1 MNQIYLTG
9 RVIRKSKIKE
19 YANAINKLTI
29 YVDVEDNIIPVLFE
43 NIHESII
50 GIDKSIYKGSLIGI
64 RGKIA
69 EIGTKLIVKADK
81 ITDLN
86 NFDYKIT
93 CN

>member
-1 MNQIYLTG
+1 MNQIILTG
-9 RVIRKSKIKE
+9 RVIRKGKIKE

-29 YVDVEDNIIPVLFE
+29 YIDAEDNIIPILFE
-43 NIHESII
+43 SVHEYII
-50 GIDKSIYKGSLIGI
+50 DIDKLIYKGSLIGI

-86 NFDYKIT
+86 NFDHKIT
-93 CN
+93 CK